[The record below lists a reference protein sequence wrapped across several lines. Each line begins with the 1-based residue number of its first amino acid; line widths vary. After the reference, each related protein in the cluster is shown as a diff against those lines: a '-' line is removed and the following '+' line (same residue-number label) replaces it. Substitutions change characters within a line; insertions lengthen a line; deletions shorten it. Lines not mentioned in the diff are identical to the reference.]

1 MNNIKSKG
9 LLSSFSA
16 IYVLQHR
23 MLWVLLPWSVI
34 PTRRFHALLIFF
46 LIQVAAEYYYSALQ
60 SLEEGNFIL
69 LAYSR
74 KVPISESEQ
83 EKEQNKVNQKT

>member
-23 MLWVLLPWSVI
+23 MLRVLLQWSVI
-34 PTRRFHALLIFF
+34 PTRRFCDLFIFF
-46 LIQVAAEYYYSALQ
+46 VQVASEYYFSDLQ
-60 SLEEGNFIL
+60 SLKEENFIL

-74 KVPISESEQ
+74 KVPRSESEL
-83 EKEQNKVNQKT
+83 EREQ

>member
-23 MLWVLLPWSVI
+23 MLWVLLQWSVI
-34 PTRRFHALLIFF
+34 PTRRFRALLIFF

-60 SLEEGNFIL
+60 SLEERNFIL

-74 KVPISESEQ
+74 KVPRSESEQ
-83 EKEQNKVNQKT
+83 EKEQNKANQKT